1 MIGFFLLPFPL
12 RATRA
17 PYLWV
22 FYRWLEVLQERAL
35 FIVGNDYLRPASQ
48 FVAERRWET
57 GAEAQ
62 LVYGYG
68 LPGPCEFARHEV
80 ALLEDELFGRLL
92 AQADGNRI
100 ELFRRWLTAPIPE
113 LVTALERV
121 LAGQA
126 APIECLV
133 TWCNCPSLI
142 VAAQN
147 RNIPVAHI
155 EVGPLRKPLFQHT
168 AYFDFSGVNG
178 NTEAARRYAGLAPD
192 TPLPISL
199 ESLRELLYRGRE
211 FVATDENR
219 YGVALQV
226 EDDTNLIAFGRGYDN
241 QGLLLNALANLGEQD
256 RPLVRSHPGSMFAL
270 RPGIVDVDASYD
282 SLAFLERCRQVLT
295 TNSSVAVEALFHGIE
310 AIQLGESAFNH
321 VLAANGAE
329 RRRRFVHYLLA
340 YLVPD
345 ALIWDL
351 DYLRFRLSQ
360 PPETRVMQ
368 RHLAALSAA
377 GQRPGV

>member
-1 MIGFFLLPFPL
+1 MIGYFLLPFPM

-22 FYRWLEVLQERAL
+22 FYRWLAVLQERAL

-48 FVAERRWET
+48 FVADQRWET
-57 GAEAQ
+57 GAEAR
-62 LVYGYG
+62 LVYGYE
-68 LPGPCEFARHEV
+68 LPGPNELARHEF
-80 ALLEDELFGRLL
+80 APLADELFDGLL
-92 AQADGNRI
+92 AQANGNRI
-100 ELFRRWLTAPIPE
+100 ELFRRWLSVPIPE

-121 LAGQA
+121 LDRHP

-133 TWCNCPSLI
+133 TWCNCPSLT
-142 VAAQN
+142 VAA
-147 RNIPVAHI
+147 RSRDIPVAHI

-168 AYFDFSGVNG
+168 AYFDFNGVNG
-178 NTEAARRYAGLAPD
+178 NTEAARRYADIAPD
-192 TPLPISL
+192 TSFPVSL
-199 ESLRELLYRGRE
+199 ESLRELLYRGRA
-211 FVATDENR
+211 FVPTDESR

-241 QGLLLNALANLGEQD
+241 QGLLLHALATLGEQE

-295 TNSSVAVEALFHGIE
+295 TNSSVAVEALFHGVE
-310 AIQLGESAFNH
+310 AQQLGESAFNH
-321 VLAANGAE
+321 VLAAAAEE
-329 RRRRFVHYLLA
+329 RRRRLVHYLLG

-345 ALIWDL
+345 ALIWNL
-351 DYLRFRLSQ
+351 DYLRFRLSK
-360 PPETRVMQ
+360 PPETSIMQ
-368 RHLAALSAA
+368 RHLAALCAT
-377 GQRPGV
+377 GQEPHD